1 MKEIY
6 DSWRQFA
13 SDPDMDRLAQTR
25 AREFFTAEG
34 LGGSWLEKAVRQVV
48 ELVGHGVDIDEAIRS
63 VDEGLWNQLKN
74 GNQNFIQ
81 TVRLN
86 H

>member
-34 LGGSWLEKAVRQVV
+34 LGGS
-48 ELVGHGVDIDEAIRS
+48 
-63 VDEGLWNQLKN
+63 
-74 GNQNFIQ
+74 
-81 TVRLN
+81 
-86 H
+86 